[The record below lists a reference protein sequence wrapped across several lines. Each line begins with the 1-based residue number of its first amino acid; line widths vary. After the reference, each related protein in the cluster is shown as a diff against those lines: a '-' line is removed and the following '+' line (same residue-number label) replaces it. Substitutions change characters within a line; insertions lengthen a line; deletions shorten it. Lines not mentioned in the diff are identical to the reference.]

1 MRRDHPEESSDWP
14 EQLAVRVARC
24 YYELGMT
31 QQEIAAFA
39 GIGRAR
45 VIRLLAEARDK
56 GLVTIHINSPLLE
69 NVELAE
75 RLVER
80 YGLQTAEVCLSH
92 ATDGAE
98 LADQIAVAASEFVLK
113 LLEDNL
119 TIALG
124 WGVTLRALAR
134 RIDRTNS
141 KGVSVVSLLGSLTQ
155 RSSIDRFE
163 ASTELA
169 AKLGAEC
176 FYLPVPI
183 VCDSEKSRDLL
194 VEQFMF
200 REIQARALAADLALV
215 SIGGL
220 NSATIRLASVFD
232 EGECNSANQHG
243 AIGNFLGFYID
254 DQAEAIDHPINKK
267 IVGVSGEKFRQ
278 IPRRVIVSAGESK
291 VKAMN
296 AVLTKGLL
304 TDLVTDQ
311 ATARALLNLNAPET

>member
-24 YYELGMT
+24 YYQLGMT

-80 YGLQTAEVCLSH
+80 YELRTAEVCLSH
-92 ATDGAE
+92 ATDGGE
-98 LADQIAVAASEFVLK
+98 LAEQLGVAASEFVLR
-113 LLEDNL
+113 LLADNL

-124 WGVTLRALAR
+124 WGVTLKALAR
-134 RIDRTNS
+134 RIERTNS
-141 KGVSVVSLLGSLTQ
+141 NGVSVVSLLGSLTQ

-163 ASTELA
+163 ATTELA

-176 FYLPVPI
+176 FYLPTPI
-183 VCDSEKSRDLL
+183 ICDSKKSRDLL

-220 NSATIRLASVFD
+220 NSDTIRMANLFD
-232 EGECNSANQHG
+232 EDECNSANRHG
-243 AIGNFLGFYID
+243 AIGNFLGLYID
-254 DQAEAIDHPINKK
+254 EQAEAIDHPINQR
-267 IVGVSGEKFRQ
+267 IVGVPGVKFKQ

-291 VKAMN
+291 VAAMH

-311 ATARALLNLNAPET
+311 ATARALLNLNSTDT